1 MRRVWG
7 IDVLECDRCQ
17 GRMKVIAAITRAAAI
32 AKILVSLGMPAE
44 PPPIAP
50 ARAPP
55 QQLDWVCDWVC

>member
-17 GRMKVIAAITRAAAI
+17 GRMKVIAAITQAAAI
-32 AKILVSLGMPAE
+32 AKSMPAE
-44 PPPIAP
+44 PPPIAT

-55 QQLDWVCDWVC
+55 VQLDWVC